1 MMQPT
6 NSVQARVMR
15 TSRTSSCKMPEQE
28 ETHQPRSGQPRNTP
42 PQLQV
47 HREVCRSKLSSS
59 RPMAQEQ
66 CTSNQQRHNT
76 NTRGSAGQDD
86 CQDDCLAGM
95 SESLLQ
101 RQPIF
106 SVDISIYR
114 RKSEPLWSMPTH
126 PRRAISFRA
135 SIAAIRGS
143 LFRLRC
149 WPPRFDSDDGE

>member
-15 TSRTSSCKMPEQE
+15 TSRTSSCKTPEQE

-66 CTSNQQRHNT
+66 CTANQQRHNT
-76 NTRGSAGQDD
+76 STRGSAGQDD
-86 CQDDCLAGM
+86 CQGDCLAGI

-106 SVDISIYR
+106 FRGHFYPPSKIRSVVVYAYSSTQSDFLQSLNSRHSGITV
-114 RKSEPLWSMPTH
+114 PLALLAPKV
-126 PRRAISFRA
+126 
-135 SIAAIRGS
+135 
-143 LFRLRC
+143 RLR
-149 WPPRFDSDDGE
+149 